1 MIAKN
6 FKTSHMKKIICLIA
20 VIASCNIAFCQNDET
35 ANVLAL
41 ERNTADA
48 ITKHNVPNII
58 AAFSDN
64 ATIITPSGELVGK
77 QQLLQYLPN
86 ITSVVVSDM
95 KVVLKGPIAIVT
107 GIQVEN
113 GKNDAGVYS
122 NKCRFT
128 DVLEKTKGQW
138 KIIASQATLIEQ

>member
-1 MIAKN
+1 
-6 FKTSHMKKIICLIA
+6 MKKLLILIA
-20 VIASCNIAFCQNDET
+20 VIAFYNTAFCQNDET

-41 ERNTADA
+41 ERNIADA
-48 ITKHNVPNII
+48 FTKHNAPAII
-58 AAFSDN
+58 TTFSDD
-64 ATIITPSGELVGK
+64 ATIILANGEMAGK

-86 ITSVVVSDM
+86 ITSVVLSDM
-95 KVVLKGPIAIVT
+95 KVVLKGGIAIVT

-122 NKCRFT
+122 NKYRFM

-138 KIIASQATLIEQ
+138 KIIASQATFMEQ